1 MIGSVEVSGSR
12 AERLLE
18 TGLAL
23 AAELSLPALLQRI
36 IDLAVEVTG
45 ARYGALGVLSSDG
58 TGLSDF
64 ITTGMSPAERTAIG
78 ALPRGEG
85 LLGVLIREPELLRL
99 RSIASHPRSFG
110 FPPNHPPMQSFLG
123 APVRAHG
130 RVFGNIYLTDKRGAA
145 EFTEDD
151 ASAVLVLATQ
161 AGVAIANA
169 QLYSELRLRER
180 WLDSV
185 REIATTLL
193 AGDTPKATLQLV
205 ARHARELADAD
216 MATISVPEAGGLRII
231 VADGAGE
238 AELLNVEVPLAGSL
252 SSEVIRTERTM
263 VVDDASTSTLTQPMV
278 SNAGVGPM
286 ILVPLAQRTSSAG
299 VLAIGRRAGRPIFTG
314 ADIPILESFS
324 EQASLALEYAR
335 ALSEVSRLGMVED
348 RERIARDLHDGVIQS
363 LFAVGL
369 GLQGTAALVG
379 DTRIA
384 DRIQQYVTE
393 LDRVI
398 GDVRSYIFGLRP
410 SVLMP
415 GNLTNTIE
423 QLAHEMQERTGVT
436 VVADVDLTL
445 ETQLAG
451 MSAQIAHIVREALSN
466 VGRHAEATTCRV
478 SIRRDGDNAV
488 VEIDDDGQGFDV
500 EQAHRGMGMGNLAE
514 RAAAIHGTLEVASE
528 PGQGT
533 VIRLSIP
540 L

>member
-1 MIGSVEVSGSR
+1 MEVSASR

-36 IDLAVEVTG
+36 IDLAAEVTG
-45 ARYGALGVLSSDG
+45 ARYGALGVLSTDG
-58 TGLSDF
+58 TDLSDF
-64 ITTGMSPAERTAIG
+64 ITTGMSPAQRAAIG

-85 LLGVLIREPELLRL
+85 ILGVLIREPELLRL
-99 RSIASHPRSFG
+99 RSIAAHPRSFG
-110 FPPNHPPMQSFLG
+110 FPPDHPPMQSFLG
-123 APVRAHG
+123 APIRAHG
-130 RVFGNIYLTDKRGAA
+130 RVFGNIYLTDKNGAD

-169 QLYSELRLRER
+169 QLYAELRLRER

-185 REIATTLL
+185 REVATTLL

-205 ARHARELADAD
+205 ARHARELGDAD
-216 MATISVPEAGGLRII
+216 MSTISIPDAGGLRII
-231 VADGAGE
+231 VADGVGE
-238 AELLNVEVPLAGSL
+238 AELLNVEVPLVGSL
-252 SSEVIRTERTM
+252 SAEVIRTERTM
-263 VVDDASTSTLTQPMV
+263 LVADAGKSTLTQPMV
-278 SNAGVGPM
+278 SIAGVGPM
-286 ILVPLAQRTSSAG
+286 ILVPLALRTSSAG
-299 VLAIGRRAGRPIFTG
+299 VLAVGRRAGRPIFTA
-314 ADIPILESFS
+314 ADVPLLESFA

-335 ALSEVSRLGMVED
+335 ALAEVSRLGLVED

-379 DTRIA
+379 DTRLA

-393 LDRVI
+393 IDRVI

-423 QLAHEMQERTGVT
+423 QLAHEMQERTGVI
-436 VVADVDLTL
+436 VVADIDISL
-445 ETQLAG
+445 ESALADVA
-451 MSAQIAHIVREALSN
+451 AQIAHIVREALSN
-466 VGRHAEATTCRV
+466 VGRHAGATTCRV
-478 SIRRDGDNAV
+478 TIRRDGDVAV
-488 VEIDDDGQGFDV
+488 VEVDDDGRGFDIA
-500 EQAHRGMGMGNLAE
+500 QAHRGMGMGNLDE
-514 RAAAIHGTLEVASE
+514 RAQSIHGTLDVVSE

-533 VIRLSIP
+533 VIRLTIP